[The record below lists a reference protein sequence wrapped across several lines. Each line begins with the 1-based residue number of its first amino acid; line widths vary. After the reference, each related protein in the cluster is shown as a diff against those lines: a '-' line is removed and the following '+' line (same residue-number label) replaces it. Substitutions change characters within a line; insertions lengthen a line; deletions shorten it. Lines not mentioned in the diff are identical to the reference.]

1 MIFSKKRC
9 DLHTHS
15 CFSDG
20 TDTPAQIIEAAEKLK
35 LTHVALCDH
44 NTVDGVPEFILS
56 ARNKKVEAVAGIEFS
71 ADYGGTELHL
81 LGLFLPHDRLK
92 TVADFV
98 KEPNERKE
106 QSNIRMIESL
116 KKSGFNLDYDK
127 IKATTPNG
135 KVNRSNVADYML
147 EHKMITSKAEAFAT
161 ILSPEAGHYVEPKRL
176 SIWETLDFLKL
187 LNAAPILAHP
197 LVNLK
202 YTEIYDFLKK
212 AKDCGLLGMECY
224 YSLYSRSDTDIM
236 MTFAEYFGLLPSG
249 GSDYHGK
256 AKPRIFLG
264 KGKARLCVPS
274 KFAENLKAK
283 LK

>member
-1 MIFSKKRC
+1 MIFGKAYC

-35 LTHVALCDH
+35 LSHVALCDH
-44 NTVDGVPEFILS
+44 NTVDGVPEFVLS
-56 ARNKKVEAVAGIEFS
+56 ARDKRVEAVAGIELS
-71 ADYGGTELHL
+71 TDYGGTELHL
-81 LGLFLPHDRLK
+81 LGLFLPHDRLRA
-92 TVADFV
+92 VADFV
-98 KEPNERKE
+98 KEANERKE

-116 KKSGFNLDYDK
+116 KRAGFNLDYDK

-147 EHKMITSKAEAFAT
+147 EHKMITSKAKAFET

-176 SIWETLDFLKL
+176 SVWEALDFLKL

-197 LVNLK
+197 LLNLK
-202 YTEIYDFLKK
+202 YKELYDFLKK
-212 AKDCGLLGMECY
+212 AKDCGLLGLECH
-224 YSLYSRSDTDIM
+224 YSLYSSADTDIM
-236 MTFAEYFGLLPSG
+236 MTLAKHFDLLPSG

-256 AKPRIFLG
+256 AKPDISLG
-264 KGKARLCVPS
+264 VGKAALRVPS
-274 KFAENLKAK
+274 KFAENIKEK

>member
-1 MIFSKKRC
+1 MIFNKKRC

-20 TDTPAQIIEAAEKLK
+20 TDTPAQIIEKAEKLK

-56 ARNKKVEAVAGIEFS
+56 ARNKSIEPIAGIEFS
-71 ADYGGTELHL
+71 TDYDGTELHL
-81 LGLFLPHDRLK
+81 LGLYLPHSQLR

-106 QSNIRMIESL
+106 HSNIHMIESL
-116 KKSGFNLDYDK
+116 KKAGFNLDYDK

-135 KVNRSNVADYML
+135 QVNRSNVADYML
-147 EHKMITSKAEAFAT
+147 QQGMITSKAEAFIT
-161 ILSPEAGHYVEPKRL
+161 ILSPEAGHYIEPERL
-176 SIWETLDFLKL
+176 NIWEALDFLKY

-197 LVNLK
+197 LINLK
-202 YTEIYDFLKK
+202 YKELFDFLEK
-212 AKDCGLLGMECY
+212 AKDRGLLGMECH
-224 YSLYSRSDTDIM
+224 YSLYSPSDTKIM
-236 MTFAEYFGLLPSG
+236 MTLAKHFELLPSG

-256 AKPRIFLG
+256 AKPGIHLGEG
-264 KGKARLCVPS
+264 KGRLCVPS
-274 KFAENLKAK
+274 KFAENIKHK